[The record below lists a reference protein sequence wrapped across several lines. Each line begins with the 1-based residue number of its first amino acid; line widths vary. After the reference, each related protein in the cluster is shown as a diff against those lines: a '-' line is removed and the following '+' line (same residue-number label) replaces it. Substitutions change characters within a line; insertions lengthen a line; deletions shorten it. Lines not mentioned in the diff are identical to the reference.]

1 MKSIKRITSTCIFIA
16 FLLLMFIGISLAA
29 SDYPVKPITFIVPY
43 EPGGGS
49 DIKVRI
55 IANVVRKYSP
65 QPFIVIN
72 SPGASGTKA
81 VYELVKSKPDGYTIA
96 FVSDSEGC
104 SALHLIPANYTI
116 DDYTII
122 CCADYISPVITTKGP
137 WNNLKEFI
145 DYARKNPSE
154 IKAGVPGLGTTVR
167 LTGERFAKKAGLQV
181 RIVPFQGSGPLIP
194 AILGGHVEIG
204 YNWPDGVMGL
214 YKSGELKILCY
225 FGDKRSKTLPNVPT
239 AKEQGIDVSGGSKH
253 FIIVPNGVPVPV
265 RERLNGLLK
274 KTIEDPEFE
283 KKLSELANEA
293 NYEDA
298 EASKRWLK
306 EWYKTSGE
314 LYDMLGMRKR

>member
-16 FLLLMFIGISLAA
+16 FILLMFIGLSIAQ

-49 DIKVRI
+49 DITARI
-55 IANVVRKYSP
+55 LANVVRKYSP
-65 QPFIVIN
+65 QPFVVTN
-72 SPGASGTKA
+72 RPGASGTRA
-81 VYELVKSKPDGYTIA
+81 VYELVKSKPDGYTIC
-96 FVSDSEGC
+96 FGSE
-104 SALHLIPANYTI
+104 SEMSAALHLVPTQYTI

-122 CCADYISPVITTKGP
+122 CCADSRSPVFATKGP

-145 DYARKNPSE
+145 DYARKNPGE
-154 IKAGVPGLGTTVR
+154 IKAGVPGMGTTVR
-167 LTGERFAKKAGLQV
+167 LAGELFAKIAGLKV
-181 RIVPFQGSGPLIP
+181 SMVPFQGSGPLIP

-204 YNWPDGVMGL
+204 YTWADVVMGL
-214 YKSGELKILCY
+214 YKTGELKLLCY

-239 AKEQGIDVSGGSKH
+239 AKEQGIDVSGKSRH

-265 RERLNGLLK
+265 REKLNGLLK

-283 KKLSELANEA
+283 TKLTELANEA
-293 NYEDA
+293 YYEDA
-298 EASKRWLK
+298 EASKDWMK

-314 LYDMLGMRKR
+314 LYDMLGMKKR